1 VTDPLAGLTVV
12 VVLAVGSMLLAA
24 RLRIPAIVPLLVAG
38 VLACPS
44 VADVVNPNELL
55 GDLLS
60 PFVSLAVGV
69 ILFEGALGL
78 RLEELEDDTPPVVV
92 RLLTLGALITW
103 AVGFGGA
110 VVLLDLPV
118 GISLL
123 VGAILIVSGPTVL
136 PLPEFVRPKP
146 AVGRVLRW
154 EGILIDPIGAL
165 VAALVCS
172 PACPARAGSSP
183 VASCSA

>member
-1 VTDPLAGLTVV
+1 MV
-12 VVLAVGSMLLAA
+12 LAA

-38 VLACPS
+38 VLAGPS

-110 VVLLDLPV
+110 VVLLD
-118 GISLL
+118 
-123 VGAILIVSGPTVL
+123 
-136 PLPEFVRPKP
+136 
-146 AVGRVLRW
+146 
-154 EGILIDPIGAL
+154 
-165 VAALVCS
+165 
-172 PACPARAGSSP
+172 PARRHLLAGRRDP
-183 VASCSA
+183 